1 MEKRIRKLSLT
12 ALGSAWVMAAFFL
25 NQPSHH
31 STIPLFQWFTE
42 PIQNGLCF
50 ASEQPTRPAERGNSH
65 FDRAEKLL
73 QEGNYS
79 EAISEY
85 KLSIQE
91 NPKDEAAYFGLALAQ
106 SQAGQV
112 SQAIQSYQAALQINP
127 KLWQAEINLG
137 MVLLNQQ
144 NASEAHVHFK
154 KAQALNPKS
163 FRASYYA
170 GKAQELLQKHS
181 EAEADYLLA
190 LGLAEGDPDK
200 FDTCA
205 SLATLYLKRRNLA
218 EAEKYFLLAR
228 QYQKE
233 PGGVDLNLAQVYS
246 DQGQLDKALDLLL
259 SLMAVKPQEPEIHEL
274 MGRLFVEKKDFQAG
288 ISSFELAI
296 KYQLDPARRQNLF
309 LEIAQACQ
317 QLGQT
322 GRAISYLKEDSK
334 TSTNPGIHF
343 SLGTLYLH
351 ERDFEPAKEEFLRA
365 LQFNPDCSECYSNLG
380 SIFLLQ
386 ERYPEA
392 VAALTRF
399 REAKPENAG
408 TYFYLGVAY
417 DKLMD
422 YQNAWSNYQ
431 KFLELD
437 QGKTDKQGFQARE
450 RMKVLEKKIK
460 KR

>member
-1 MEKRIRKLSLT
+1 
-12 ALGSAWVMAAFFL
+12 
-25 NQPSHH
+25 
-31 STIPLFQWFTE
+31 
-42 PIQNGLCF
+42 
-50 ASEQPTRPAERGNSH
+50 
-65 FDRAEKLL
+65 
-73 QEGNYS
+73 
-79 EAISEY
+79 
-85 KLSIQE
+85 
-91 NPKDEAAYFGLALAQ
+91 
-106 SQAGQV
+106 
-112 SQAIQSYQAALQINP
+112 LQINP

-144 NASEAHVHFK
+144 NASEANDHFK
-154 KAQALNPKS
+154 IAQALNPKS

-181 EAEADYLLA
+181 EAEADYLSA
-190 LGLAEGDPDK
+190 LRLAEEDPDK
-200 FDTCA
+200 FDIHA
-205 SLATLYLKRRNLA
+205 SLGSLYLKKRNLA

-228 QYQKE
+228 QYEKE

-246 DQGQLDKALDLLL
+246 EQGQLDKALDILR
-259 SLMAVKPQEPEIHEL
+259 SLMAVKPQDPEVHEL
-274 MGRLFVEKKDFQAG
+274 IGRLLVQKKDFQAG

-296 KYQLDPARRQNLF
+296 KYQLDPGRRQTLF

-322 GRAISYLKEDSK
+322 GKAISYLKEVAK
-334 TSTNPGIHF
+334 TSADPVVHF
-343 SLGTLYLH
+343 NLGTLYLH
-351 ERDFEPAKEEFLRA
+351 EREFESAKEEFLRA
-365 LQFNPDCSECYSNLG
+365 LQLNPGCSECYSNLG

-386 ERYPEA
+386 EKYPEA

-399 REAKPENAG
+399 TQAKPENAG
-408 TYFYLGVAY
+408 TYFYLGIAY

-422 YQNAWSNYQ
+422 YQNARSNYQ

-460 KR
+460 TR